1 MTHNSMR
8 GIGVSYLILTSRAGK
23 GTGKLTLAS
32 LLLICKFKEACQAVL
47 NLSLRSVLM
56 LAVFGLFTISVQV
69 EL

>member
-1 MTHNSMR
+1 MTHSSTR
-8 GIGVSYLILTSRAGK
+8 GISVSYLILTSRAGK

-32 LLLICKFKEACQAVL
+32 LLLICKFKEACQVVL
-47 NLSLRSVLM
+47 NLSLGSVLM